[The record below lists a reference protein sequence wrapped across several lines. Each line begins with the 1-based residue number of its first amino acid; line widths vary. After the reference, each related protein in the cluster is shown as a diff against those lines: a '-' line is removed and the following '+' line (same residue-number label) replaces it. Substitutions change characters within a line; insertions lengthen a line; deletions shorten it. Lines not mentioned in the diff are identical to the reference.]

1 MSQIDQSFAA
11 ARLLPISV
19 SLDQVEAM
27 IAAFPM
33 PITTPLW
40 KSTTMKAAAV
50 GAIGTSAFIAFWPTN
65 DEAPTPKYQPQIQ
78 VPIEA
83 DTTKPRVQVTAT
95 DTDTVVA
102 IVPILEL
109 EELFPR
115 SKGGLVNVADLD
127 TIKRVKSTKKTE
139 PKPLAAKPQK
149 PAHEEDEEMD
159 PEWEAFQ
166 DSVMLS
172 MAHDDDCT
180 CDCDAMDIVEWNE
193 HLDEGVTSFYFSCEN
208 DDIGFE
214 IEKSDLKRFEKQVSK
229 TIKSLP
235 GLSKKAKIDYPND
248 STILVNGKVLLG
260 QDFYEFQILFND
272 YEIKSGPYRKILID
286 KDQIWIGDFKD
297 RNFFGTAR
305 GFNVKKSMADEWLK

>member
-1 MSQIDQSFAA
+1 MSQIDQSFEM
-11 ARLLPISV
+11 ARSLPLQVSIS
-19 SLDQVEAM
+19 QIEAM
-27 IAAFPM
+27 IAGFPM
-33 PITTPLW
+33 PAANPVW
-40 KSTTMKAAAV
+40 KSNTLKVAAA
-50 GAIGTSAFIAFWPTN
+50 GAIGSVVLLSYWMTN
-65 DEAPTPKYQPQIQ
+65 DAEPQPPLKPQIQ

-83 DTTKPRVQVTAT
+83 DSLKPRVQVTAT

-102 IVPILEL
+102 IVPAREL

-115 SKGGLVNVADLD
+115 SKGGLVNVVDLD
-127 TIKRVKSTKKTE
+127 TIKMAKSTKKTD
-139 PKPLAAKPQK
+139 PKPIAATPQK
-149 PAHEEDEEMD
+149 PVHEEDEEMD

-172 MAHDDDCT
+172 MAHDDDCS

-214 IEKSDLKRFEKQVSK
+214 IEKGDLKRFEKQVSK

-248 STILVNGKVLLG
+248 STILVNGKALLG